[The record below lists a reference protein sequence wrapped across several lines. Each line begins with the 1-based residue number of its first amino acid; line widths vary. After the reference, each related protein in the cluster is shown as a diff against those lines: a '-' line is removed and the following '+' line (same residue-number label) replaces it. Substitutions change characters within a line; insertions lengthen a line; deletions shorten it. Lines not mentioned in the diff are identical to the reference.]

1 MAQLELALSALL
13 AEIRPRPAPV
23 PRRATAP
30 VPLPQLALPLEQ
42 TAATIRG
49 QVRIEQVIRGELGP
63 KVIVQLTQNRSTM
76 ISFSRRRGVL
86 YLRLHAIF
94 CDAPELVLKAVAG
107 FVDGRRLKLI
117 EGQLIDDYI
126 EAHRHRV
133 KKVEEQE
140 LVVQPV
146 GETHDLGAIMGA
158 LNERYFERKIAA
170 RITWS
175 RAAKNQRRHSIR
187 MGSYCDEQ
195 GLIRIHPALDQPF
208 VPEYFVGSVV
218 FHEMLHEL
226 HGVEEKDGRRCVHTP
241 AFQQDE
247 RRFHDFDRAQKWEQK
262 HLSKLLRY

>member
-13 AEIRPRPAPV
+13 TEVEPRRAAVPPKRRAPV
-23 PRRATAP
+23 P
-30 VPLPQLALPLEQ
+30 VPQLALPLEQ
-42 TAATIRG
+42 AVTSIRG
-49 QVRIEQVIRGELGP
+49 QARIEAVIRGVLGP

-94 CDAPELVLKAVAG
+94 CDAPEGVLQAVAG
-107 FVDGRRLKLI
+107 FVDGRRLRAG
-117 EGQLIDDYI
+117 EAQSIDDYI

-133 KKVEEQE
+133 KKAEEQE
-140 LVVQPV
+140 LIVQPV
-146 GETHDLGAIMGA
+146 GETHDLGSILAE
-158 LNERYFERKIAA
+158 LNGRYFDHKIAA

-175 RAAKNQRRHSIR
+175 RAVKNQRRHSIR

-195 GLIRIHPALDQPF
+195 QLIRIHPALDQPF

-241 AFQQDE
+241 AFQKDE
-247 RRFHDFDRAQKWEQK
+247 RRFHDFERAQKWEQK